1 MKPTYHYTTV
11 LEALDDLKEKGFEHD
26 FNLHTES
33 IKENSNEFKVVHVYR
48 YEGDSDP
55 DEESVVYGII
65 STEGKKGVFV
75 SGFSAN
81 SDAEAVNILEKLY
94 IESNRYKL

>member
-11 LEALDDLKEKGFEHD
+11 LEALNDLKEKGFLFD
-26 FNLHTES
+26 FNIHHEVIAANPEDFS
-33 IKENSNEFKVVHVYR
+33 IEHVYR

-55 DEESVVYGII
+55 DEEAIVYGII
-65 STEGKKGVFV
+65 SNTGDKGVFV

-81 SDAEAVNILEKLY
+81 SNNKAALILDKL
-94 IESNRYKL
+94 STDGDL

>member
-11 LEALDDLKEKGFEHD
+11 LEALTDLKKNGFSHD
-26 FNLHTES
+26 FNQHHELIITNPENYS
-33 IKENSNEFKVVHVYR
+33 IVHIYR

-55 DEESVVYGII
+55 DEEAIVYGIKSI
-65 STEGKKGVFV
+65 SGDNGVFV

-81 SDAEAVNILEKLY
+81 SSSKAAVFLENLSLK
-94 IESNRYKL
+94 NHD

>member
-11 LEALDDLKEKGFEHD
+11 LEALNDLKRKDFLHD
-26 FNLHTES
+26 FNIHCDIIEANPEDFS
-33 IKENSNEFKVVHVYR
+33 IEHVYR

-55 DEESVVYGII
+55 DEEAIVYGIL
-65 STEGKKGVFV
+65 SKTGLKGVFV

-81 SDAEAVNILEKLY
+81 SNNKAALILDKL
-94 IESNRYKL
+94 STDGDL